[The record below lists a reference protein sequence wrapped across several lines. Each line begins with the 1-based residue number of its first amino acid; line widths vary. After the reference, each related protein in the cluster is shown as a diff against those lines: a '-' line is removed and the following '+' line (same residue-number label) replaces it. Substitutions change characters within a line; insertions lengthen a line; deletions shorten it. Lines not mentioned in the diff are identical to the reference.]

1 MPSRAVKMIDHSYLP
16 GTRSLDLC
24 SYGNKTNLAFCLDL
38 CVYKVLQLYLSD
50 LLSRGP
56 YCLACVELK
65 GYPGETEDHHREL
78 VDFCKDFQFERMG
91 CFAYSEEDGTPAA
104 EMLEQASP
112 SGYTKPGINM

>member
-1 MPSRAVKMIDHSYLP
+1 MNDHSHLP

-24 SYGNKTNLAFCLDL
+24 SYCNSAFCQEL
-38 CVYKVLQLYLSD
+38 CVYRVLQLYLSD
-50 LLSRGP
+50 LLSRAS
-56 YCLACVELK
+56 YCLACVKLK
-65 GYPGETEDHHREL
+65 GFPGETEDHHREL

-112 SGYTKPGINM
+112 LATPSLA